1 LVVLPNESLISDL
14 VYYNIVLEGPTILWG
29 QLKGKKVKSND
40 GKNLGEI
47 GKVSENYVRLE
58 EGKVKKNKFWIP
70 KYFADTYDGKVLW
83 LLATEEEIESRFH
96 FGKEPPPEQFEQDF
110 ESFESAYGKK
120 SKWDVDKVGVTKERT
135 IGVPSKPEGSSGYKN
150 VRDLK

>member
-1 LVVLPNESLISDL
+1 MS
-14 VYYNIVLEGPTILWG
+14 EGPTILWG

-47 GKVSENYVRLE
+47 SKVSQNYVRLE
-58 EGKVKKNKFWIP
+58 KGGVKKKKFWIP

-83 LLATEEEIESRFH
+83 LLVTEEEVQTRLH
-96 FGKEPPPEQFEQDF
+96 YAKEPSPEQFQQDL
-110 ESFESAYGKK
+110 ESFKKSAYGKD
-120 SKWDVDKVGVTKERT
+120 SKWDIDKVGVTKERT
-135 IGVPSKPEGSSGYKN
+135 TGVPTKPEGPSGYKN